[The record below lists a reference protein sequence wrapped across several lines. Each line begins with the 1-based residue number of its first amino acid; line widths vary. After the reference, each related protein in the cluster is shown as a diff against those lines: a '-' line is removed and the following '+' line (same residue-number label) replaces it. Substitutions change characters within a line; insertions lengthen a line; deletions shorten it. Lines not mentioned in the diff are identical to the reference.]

1 MSKSVSISHPWN
13 TSVTSKCLVW
23 QDKYI
28 TLYMLSK
35 MMGVDVSRLLVF
47 IDKADILPFIPDN
60 EGYSNFITLDTINKL
75 LRDTFH
81 KSHEERELRLLQLN
95 PQYPV
100 KLQHTYARKSVGSLR
115 QKQSASIDIVTS
127 PQSPK
132 EVRMELTSSPTP
144 PLPAAEEVDIVSP
157 PSKRDREEEE
167 VLPPLP
173 PQAAEATAAEA
184 EEPVQKKVA
193 FVPSPPPQAAE
204 AMGAVFPDYV
214 KDMLQA
220 CHNNIMAQAVIFMQ
234 STSQWTTAF
243 DAKYEEAYRV
253 RKQALFDQ
261 LLKRE
266 EEAVYKQMLD
276 EELKKALPVVQ
287 KVKQSELC
295 ANYSHIVELS
305 KKGLPSLM

>member
-1 MSKSVSISHPWN
+1 
-13 TSVTSKCLVW
+13 
-23 QDKYI
+23 
-28 TLYMLSK
+28 

-115 QKQSASIDIVTS
+115 QKQPVAAAAASIDIVTP

-132 EVRMELTSSPTP
+132 EVRMELTFSPTP
-144 PLPAAEEVDIVSP
+144 PLPVAEKVDIVSP
-157 PSKRDREEEE
+157 PRKRDREEEE
-167 VLPPLP
+167 VSPPP
-173 PQAAEATAAEA
+173 PQATEATAAEA

-204 AMGAVFPDYV
+204 AVAASPFPDYV
-214 KDMLQA
+214 KDTIQA

-243 DAKYEEAYRV
+243 DAKYEEAYKA

-295 ANYSHIVELS
+295 ANYSQIVELS
-305 KKGLPSLM
+305 KKGLPSLI